1 MKRSSDLPLLQ
12 FLESSGAASGSGP
25 PLASFEQFFQELHG
39 YPPFPWQQRLADAV
53 ARGEWP
59 EALSLPTGV
68 GKTSILDVWA
78 WAWTARLRVPTRLF
92 YIIDRRLVVD
102 SVADQADRLA
112 RHLDIVSAKMR
123 GGMLLDDT
131 WVKDPTR
138 PAIIVSTIDQA
149 GSRLLFRGYGISS
162 RVAPIHAA
170 LVANDSLLVID
181 EAHLSPEFIHTL
193 STIRR
198 DYHADL
204 RILEMTATPAKK
216 SAAFMLDRK
225 DFANPLLKARLTC
238 AKPARLIKATPDTF
252 VAETAKQALFL
263 RSEGQEV
270 VGVVVNRVTDARA
283 LHEKLHRDG
292 DAVLLTGRI
301 RDYDRQAIL
310 DRFLAR
316 MISGSRAEGREPLY
330 VVATQTIEVGADLD
344 FDALVT
350 ESTDL
355 SGLKQRFGRL
365 NRLGDLESA
374 PGIILH
380 RGLKSNDLG
389 YRKEVEETW
398 KWLGKAAHREGKD
411 KVIDFGISALMDRD
425 QPVPE
430 RVVCPTLTPVHVRA
444 LAHTSPPPHV
454 DIHPF
459 LHGWEDNRYLSIV
472 WRADLTNSNREEWA
486 DICEAVPPV
495 IGELLPV
502 PVYEAFRWLNG
513 RTYCNRRTG
522 HLTRERPQVGDV
534 LFVPAGYGGCD
545 AYGWNPGT
553 REEVT
558 DLADR
563 PTEKRLRLRL
573 NPLLHPELAALA
585 GWNENADSIRGTAK
599 LLGNDGRLHERGLIK
614 KYPGGYIIEHGLWT
628 IQPSTTSRAIE
639 LGAHQLAVGEKAR
652 TLALQAGL
660 PETLVNEVCQ
670 AAAGH
675 DFGKD
680 EPAFQLMLGGTPGRV
695 LAKGPGGDDSY
706 LPKGWRHEMLSAARA
721 NDSRLV
727 RYLIGTH
734 HGHGRGMFPASPD
747 SELWRRLRG
756 LGWGEL
762 FFGLNEQYGPWGLAY
777 LESIIRLS
785 DWLVSEEEQR

>member
-1 MKRSSDLPLLQ
+1 MKKPPDLPLLR
-12 FLESSGAASGSGP
+12 FLESRAAATVSGP
-25 PLASFEQFFQELHG
+25 SSASFGQFFLELHG
-39 YPPFPWQQRLADAV
+39 YPPFPWQQRLAEAV

-68 GKTSILDVWA
+68 GKTSIIDVWA
-78 WAWTARLRVPTRLF
+78 WARTAGLRVPTRLF

-138 PAIIVSTIDQA
+138 PTIIVSTIDQA
-149 GSRLLFRGYGISS
+149 GSRLLFRGYGVSS

-170 LVANDSLLVID
+170 LVAHDSLLVID

-204 RILEMTATPAKK
+204 RILEMTATPEKQ
-216 SAAFMLDRK
+216 SAAFELDRN

-238 AKPARLIKATPDTF
+238 AKPARLIKATPDAF
-252 VAETAKQALFL
+252 VAETEKQARSL
-263 RSEGQEV
+263 RSAGQGV
-270 VGVVVNRVTDARA
+270 VGVVVNRVADARA
-283 LHEKLHRDG
+283 LHERLRRGG

-301 RDYDRQAIL
+301 RDYDRQVIL
-310 DRFLAR
+310 DRYLAR
-316 MISGSRAEGREPLY
+316 MISGSRAEGRDPLY
-330 VVATQTIEVGADLD
+330 IVATQTIEVGADLD

-374 PGIILH
+374 SGVIVH
-380 RGLKSNDLG
+380 RGLKSDDPG
-389 YRKEVEETW
+389 YRKEIEATW
-398 KWLGKAAHREGKD
+398 KWLGKAARKVGKD
-411 KVIDFGISALMDRD
+411 KVIDFGISALAVLD

-430 RVVCPTLTPVHVRA
+430 RVACPTLTPVHVRA
-444 LAHTSPPPHV
+444 LAHTSPPPQV

-459 LHGWEDNRYLSIV
+459 LHGWEDNRDLSIV
-472 WRADLTNSNREEWA
+472 WRADLTNGNKQEWA
-486 DICEAVPPV
+486 EICEAVPPV

-513 RTYCNRRTG
+513 RTYFSRRTG
-522 HLTRERPQVGDV
+522 QLGRERPQVGDV

-545 AYGWNPGT
+545 AYGWNPGSKA
-553 REEVT
+553 EVT

-563 PTEKRLRLRL
+563 PTQKRLRLRF
-573 NPLLHPELAALA
+573 NPLLQPELAELP
-585 GWNENADSIRGTAK
+585 GWDENADSIRETAK
-599 LLGNDGRLHERGLIK
+599 RLGVDARLHERGLIK
-614 KYPGGYIIEHGLWT
+614 KYPGGCIIEHGLWAV
-628 IQPSTTSRAIE
+628 QPSITSRAIE

-652 TLALQAGL
+652 ALALEAGL

-670 AAAGH
+670 AAEGH
-675 DFGKD
+675 DIGKD
-680 EPAFQLMLGGTPGRV
+680 DPAFQLMLGGTPGRV

-721 NDSRLV
+721 DGSQLV

-734 HGHGRGMFPASPD
+734 HGHGRGMLPASPD
-747 SELWRRLRG
+747 SELWRRLSG

-762 FFGLNEQYGPWGLAY
+762 FFDLNEQYGPWGLAY
-777 LESIIRLS
+777 MESITRLA